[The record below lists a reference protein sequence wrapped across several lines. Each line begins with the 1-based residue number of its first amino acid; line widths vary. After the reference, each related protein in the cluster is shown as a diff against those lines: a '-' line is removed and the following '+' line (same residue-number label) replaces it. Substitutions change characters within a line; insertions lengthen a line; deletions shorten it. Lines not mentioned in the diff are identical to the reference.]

1 MLALADGR
9 ILVYGGYC
17 KEKVKKNVERG
28 TTFSDMYLL
37 TPDSE
42 SDWSVPPGTLEV
54 VFGGGGRWATLGSPT
69 LQCPM

>member
-1 MLALADGR
+1 MLPLSDGR

-28 TTFSDMYLL
+28 TTFSDLYLL

-42 SDWSVPPGTLEV
+42 
-54 VFGGGGRWATLGSPT
+54 
-69 LQCPM
+69 

>member
-1 MLALADGR
+1 MLALSDGR

-37 TPDSE
+37 TPDSKLYAALGLLRGND
-42 SDWSVPPGTLEV
+42 SSAAGTMI
-54 VFGGGGRWATLGSPT
+54 GSGRKYLH
-69 LQCPM
+69 

>member
-1 MLALADGR
+1 MLPLSDGR

-42 SDWSVPPGTLEV
+42 WTPSPG
-54 VFGGGGRWATLGSPT
+54 RSPQIRAA
-69 LQCPM
+69 LSPAAVILLR